1 MAAVSPPPARR
12 EAESEPIPSPPV
24 PRFRTVLLAGL
35 AAFLSLATAPRL
47 GAQEFRL
54 GDDDLWAEK
63 LDDPEGER
71 AQLRAARAA
80 LERGEAG
87 RARNLV
93 NRFLELR
100 PLSPLRAEALL
111 IRGDSIQAL
120 GDEYESLFDYEE
132 ICRKYPGSE
141 VFVTALERELEIG
154 TLYAN
159 GKRRKLWGLFR
170 IVDASD
176 DAQEILIRVQERL
189 PGSELAERAGLVLSD
204 YYFRVGELDLAA
216 TSYELFLEN
225 YPRSP
230 EYTKARLRLIYSNI
244 AAFKGPE
251 YDARGLT
258 EARLRLRDLQTLDP
272 ALAQQVGAEAILVRI
287 YESEANKMLATA
299 NWYWQSGDPISAEM
313 FLRRLVQLY
322 PDATAALE
330 ALRVIPR
337 VLERVP
343 ENVVR
348 NGPDWRALRAARLE
362 IPWEEATVP
371 AGVASRTRERL
382 AAEASEAATVP
393 VGAGPA
399 PAVPDRRGNIADG
412 APEPP
417 TGRGPPP

>member
-1 MAAVSPPPARR
+1 MPHLRPL
-12 EAESEPIPSPPV
+12 
-24 PRFRTVLLAGL
+24 LLATL
-35 AAFLSLATAPRL
+35 AATLALAAALPAA
-47 GAQEFRL
+47 AQEFRL
-54 GDDDLWAEK
+54 GEDDLWAEK

-87 RARNLV
+87 RAKNLV
-93 NRFLELR
+93 DRFLELK

-111 IRGDSIQAL
+111 IRGDATTAL

-141 VFVTALERELEIG
+141 FFVTALERELAIG

-272 ALAQQVGAEAILVRI
+272 ALAEQVGAEAILVRI

-299 NWYWQSGDPISAEM
+299 NWYWKSGDPISAEM
-313 FLRRLVQLY
+313 FLRRLVQDY
-322 PDATAALE
+322 PESTATLE
-330 ALRVIPR
+330 ALRVIPE
-337 VLERVP
+337 VLERIP
-343 ENVVR
+343 ETVAR

-371 AGVASRTRERL
+371 AGVASRFRERL
-382 AAEASEAATVP
+382 ESEAREAATVP
-393 VGAGPA
+393 GPA
-399 PAVPDRRGNIADG
+399 GAVPAVPDRTGGLEDG
-412 APEPP
+412 TPVPP
-417 TGRGPPP
+417 TGAAPGKGPQP

>member
-1 MAAVSPPPARR
+1 MPT
-12 EAESEPIPSPPV
+12 
-24 PRFRTVLLAGL
+24 FRNALLAGL
-35 AAFLSLATAPRL
+35 AACLALAAAPRL
-47 GAQEFRL
+47 AAQEFRL
-54 GDDDLWAEK
+54 GDDDLWAER

-71 AQLRAARAA
+71 AQIRSARAA
-80 LERGEAG
+80 LERGEPG
-87 RARNLV
+87 RAKNLID
-93 NRFLELR
+93 RFLELR
-100 PLSPLRAEALL
+100 PLSPMRAEALL
-111 IRGDSIQAL
+111 IRGDAITAL
-120 GDEYESLFDYEE
+120 GDEYKSLFDYEE
-132 ICRKYPGSE
+132 MCRKYPGSE
-141 VFVTALERELEIG
+141 FFVTALERELAIG
-154 TLYAN
+154 IAYAN

-170 IVDASD
+170 IVDASE

-189 PGSELAERAGLVLSD
+189 PGSELAERAGLALSD

-287 YESEANKMLATA
+287 YESEANKMLSTA
-299 NWYWQSGDPISAEM
+299 NWYWQSDDPISAEM

-322 PDATAALE
+322 PDATATLE
-330 ALRVIPR
+330 ALRVIPQ

-348 NGPDWRALRAARLE
+348 NGPDWRALRTARLE
-362 IPWEEATVP
+362 IPWEDAVVP
-371 AGVASRTRERL
+371 PGVASRYRERL
-382 AAEASEAATVP
+382 ETEAREATTVP

-399 PAVPDRRGNIADG
+399 PAVPDRRGDVEDG
-412 APEPP
+412 TQQPP
-417 TGRGPPP
+417 TGQPAATGTTGPTGKGPQP

>member
-1 MAAVSPPPARR
+1 VTA
-12 EAESEPIPSPPV
+12 
-24 PRFRTVLLAGL
+24 FRHALLAGL
-35 AAFLSLATAPRL
+35 AATIALAMAPRA

-111 IRGDSIQAL
+111 IRGDAIRAL
-120 GDEYESLFDYEE
+120 GDEYEALFDYEE
-132 ICRKYPGSE
+132 ICRKYAGSE
-141 VFVTALERELEIG
+141 VFVSALERELEIG

-244 AAFKGPE
+244 ASFKGPE

-258 EARLRLRDLQTLDP
+258 ESKLRLRDLQTLDP

-287 YESEANKMLATA
+287 YESEANKMLSTA
-299 NWYWQSGDPISAEM
+299 NWYWQAGDPISAEM

-322 PDATAALE
+322 PDATATLE
-330 ALRVIPR
+330 ALRVIPE

-348 NGPDWRALRAARLE
+348 TGPDWRALRAARLE
-362 IPWEEATVP
+362 IPWEQATVP
-371 AGVASRTRERL
+371 AGVTSRYRERL
-382 AAEASEAATVP
+382 AAEAREAAVVP

-399 PAVPDRRGNIADG
+399 PAVPDRAGNVADG
-412 APEPP
+412 VQQPP
-417 TGRGPPP
+417 TGESPARPAGKGPSP